1 MWAPA
6 SINKLELLILHAELK
21 MDYKALNLWNLIKVI
36 PQKWQEKLFG
46 DEDGGFWVVASF
58 GNQIIYYN
66 DIEDGFNIST
76 FEIYG
81 VIEQYICN
89 QSELTDSINYLV
101 SQLNQIPDKII

>member
-36 PQKWQEKLFG
+36 PQKWQKKLFG
-46 DEDGGFWVVASF
+46 DEDGGFWVV
-58 GNQIIYYN
+58 
-66 DIEDGFNIST
+66 
-76 FEIYG
+76 EIYG

-89 QSELTDSINYLV
+89 QSELNDPINYLV

>member
-1 MWAPA
+1 MWVPI
-6 SINKLELLILHAELK
+6 SIDKIELLILQAELK

-36 PQKWQEKLFG
+36 PHKWQEKLFG
-46 DEDGGFWVVASF
+46 DEGGGFWVVALF

-81 VIEQYICN
+81 FIEQYICN
-89 QSELTDSINYLV
+89 QSELNAPINYLV